1 MAKGLYGRLFTWL
14 VNTINNKIQ
23 AKGAQNLRS
32 IGILD
37 IFGFENFPVCFTI
50 YFVFIFSAN
59 NIFSSTVLSNFAL
72 IMQTKSCKATLINTY
87 PLRELIQIQILF

>member
-23 AKGAQNLRS
+23 AKGTTNLRS

-37 IFGFENFPVCFTI
+37 IFGFENFPV
-50 YFVFIFSAN
+50 
-59 NIFSSTVLSNFAL
+59 
-72 IMQTKSCKATLINTY
+72 
-87 PLRELIQIQILF
+87 